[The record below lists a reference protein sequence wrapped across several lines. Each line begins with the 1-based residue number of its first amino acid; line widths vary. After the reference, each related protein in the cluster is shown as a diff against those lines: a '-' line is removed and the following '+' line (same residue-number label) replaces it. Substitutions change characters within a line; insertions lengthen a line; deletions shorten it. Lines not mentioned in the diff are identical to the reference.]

1 MFIFL
6 KWYQWSYQATQ
17 WEDPA
22 LSLLWISSQ
31 PLQSPTSHQSDQSR
45 LEWKSNQLKL
55 NKLNPQP
62 VLRQSGEKSIGSES
76 VMMSFQGWN
85 WTTGLIISRG
95 QYLTED
101 QPCIGKPRRPQVPGW
116 RWWGR
121 KGGQPWAAAEH
132 SNRKHS
138 PLTSDQWSHQADHVS
153 RISCFL
159 NWDIDIN

>member
-1 MFIFL
+1 MISMILPSDSVGRSSSVSAVDLLSTTAVSNFS
-6 KWYQWSYQATQ
+6 WVWSV
-17 WEDPA
+17 
-22 LSLLWISSQ
+22 L
-31 PLQSPTSHQSDQSR
+31 
-45 LEWKSNQLKL
+45 
-55 NKLNPQP
+55 P

-85 WTTGLIISRG
+85 WRTGLIISRG

-132 SNRKHS
+132 SWWNHS

-159 NWDIDIN
+159 NWDINIYKWMGIEIFYW

>member
-1 MFIFL
+1 MSAMNAEFRTPISKIL
-6 KWYQWSYQATQ
+6 GDK
-17 WEDPA
+17 A
-22 LSLLWISSQ
+22 LSCSMHWILPCDSVGFSSCG
-31 PLQSPTSHQSDQSR
+31 SVWEYKNSR
-45 LEWKSNQLKL
+45 FLYSSL
-55 NKLNPQP
+55 
-62 VLRQSGEKSIGSES
+62 GSES

-85 WTTGLIISRG
+85 WTTGLIISRR

-101 QPCIGKPRRPQVPGW
+101 QPYIGKPRRPKVPGW

-159 NWDIDIN
+159 NWGIDINQWVQNIIYY